1 MHRIARRLLPALG
14 LLLTASA
21 AQAQYTAYGLTTDAQ
36 GAQQLV
42 RFSTGAPGT
51 VVTLGATGAALTGI
65 DFRPLDNALYGYDGN
80 LLYTVNVTTGV
91 ATVLYDVANASGNVG
106 FDFNPTV
113 DRIRVVDASGTN
125 YRLNQL
131 TGATT
136 VDGAYAFAAGD
147 PNAGRMPSF
156 TAVAYTN
163 SDTDP
168 ATGTTL
174 YGIDAT
180 LGQLVRIASPN
191 GGDVN
196 TVGSLGI
203 GAFGAI
209 AGFDIATVGA
219 TNTAFL
225 TVMSAGA
232 ASVSQLYTVDLTTGA
247 ATLVGN
253 VNAPRG
259 IAGLAVSTVPEPGTW
274 ALLGTGL
281 LAVGL
286 VALRRREPVPSAA
299 GGAPREP

>member
-14 LLLTASA
+14 LLLAASA
-21 AQAQYTAYGLTTDAQ
+21 AQAQYTAYGLTTSEQ
-36 GAQQLV
+36 GVQQLV
-42 RFSTGAPGT
+42 RFSTGAPNT
-51 VVTLGATGAALTGI
+51 VTTLGATGATLTGI
-65 DFRPLDNALYGYDGN
+65 DFRPLDNVLYGYDGN

-91 ATVLYDVANASGNVG
+91 ATVLFDVNGASGNVG

-131 TGATT
+131 AGATT
-136 VDGAYAFAAGD
+136 VDGPYAFAAGD
-147 PNAGRMPSF
+147 PNAGRMPMF

-174 YGIDAT
+174 YGVDAS
-180 LGQLVRIASPN
+180 LGQLVRITNPN

-203 GAFGAI
+203 GAFGSI
-209 AGFDIATVGA
+209 AGFDIATVGGV
-219 TNTAFL
+219 NTAFL

-232 ASVSQLYTVDLTTGA
+232 SMVSQLYTVDLTTGS

-253 VNAPRG
+253 VNAARG
-259 IAGLAVSTVPEPGTW
+259 ISGLAVSTVPEPGTW

-281 LAVGL
+281 LAVGG
-286 VALRRREPVPSAA
+286 VARRRRARA
-299 GGAPREP
+299 TA